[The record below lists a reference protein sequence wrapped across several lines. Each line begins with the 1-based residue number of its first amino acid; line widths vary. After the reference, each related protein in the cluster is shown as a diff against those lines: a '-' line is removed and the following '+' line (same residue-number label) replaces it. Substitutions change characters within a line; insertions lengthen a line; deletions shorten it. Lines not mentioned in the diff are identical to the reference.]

1 MAIIID
7 GKLTATKYNNALK
20 DSINEMV
27 QKGNR
32 QPKLVVIQIGSN
44 EASSLYIRNKKRACE
59 NVGILFEHKVF
70 EESVSESNLLDEIN
84 KLNND
89 ESVDGFLVQLPLPKN
104 IDEDK
109 IINAI
114 SPSKDADGFCPITL
128 GNVVLNKSKI
138 FPGTPKGIIRLLD
151 EYKIDVTGKKVVV
164 VGRSNIVGKP
174 ISIMLTNLSAT
185 VTVCHSK
192 TVDLKSET
200 CKADILIVAI
210 GSAKFIKEDFVKDG
224 AIIIDVGTNKVDGKF
239 CGDVDFES
247 VKEKVSAITPVPGG
261 VGPMT
266 VNSLLEN
273 VFTLYKEKV
282 GN

>member
-32 QPKLVVIQIGSN
+32 QPKLVVIQVGAN

-151 EYKIDVTGKKVVV
+151 EYKINVTGKKVVV

-174 ISIMLTNLSAT
+174 ISIMLTNMSAT

-200 CKADILIVAI
+200 SKADILIVAI
-210 GSAKFIKEDFVKDG
+210 GSAKFIKEDFVKDR